1 MATAEAPFAALPAEE
16 DYIDM
21 ELTSSPSSNSFCYS
35 IRSPTPPSPPA
46 ASAARD
52 FEFQFQ
58 MTSFSDETEAITSP
72 ADDLFY
78 KGKLLPLHLPPRLQ
92 MVQKLLHSPKSQ
104 DPSRKTESFSEN
116 FEMPFITIKAPPH
129 ESCNV
134 SPSESCR
141 ASCELNP
148 DDYLLGFRGEIIKDF
163 VVGRDPPRT
172 KSWSKKVKQLKQ
184 SSQAYF
190 KALFGKSACSTSTNN
205 KSSVNS
211 VFNEES
217 QSIFESERSS
227 GKFIKVSKK
236 APFGRI
242 DYNKWQIPNNALEKE
257 KAEEFYGGILNIN
270 NHRRSFSGAIQ
281 RTSSS
286 STNNNSNNNKSS
298 SSCSSCSSTS
308 SSGSSSLSSSFS
320 FSSNGF
326 CDLQSFKRSISSNS
340 ERENSIEG
348 AIAHCKQSQ
357 KLIDNSKKNE
367 SETQPQT
374 CSLSVSK
381 VLPCGDQKS
390 SQLCRI

>member
-1 MATAEAPFAALPAEE
+1 MATANAPFASAPAEE

-21 ELTSSPSSNSFCYS
+21 ELTSSPSSKSFCYS
-35 IRSPTPPSPPA
+35 IGSPPPPPPPPQ
-46 ASAARD
+46 AARD

-58 MTSFSDETEAITSP
+58 MTSFSGETEATTSP

-92 MVQKLLHSPKSQ
+92 MVQKLLHSPNSQ
-104 DPSRKTESFSEN
+104 NPSRKAESFSEN
-116 FEMPFITIKAPPH
+116 FEIPFISIKAPPP

-141 ASCELNP
+141 PSCELNP
-148 DDYLLGFRGEIIKDF
+148 DEFLLGFRGEIIKDF
-163 VVGRDPPRT
+163 VNPTTATT

-190 KALFGKSACSTSTNN
+190 KSLFGKSVCSSNN
-205 KSSVNS
+205 RSS
-211 VFNEES
+211 VFNEETEN
-217 QSIFESERSS
+217 IFENRRNS

-236 APFGRI
+236 TPFGRI
-242 DYNKWQIPNNALEKE
+242 DYNKWQIPNQTLEKE

-270 NHRRSFSGAIQ
+270 NHRRSFSG
-281 RTSSS
+281 
-286 STNNNSNNNKSS
+286 
-298 SSCSSCSSTS
+298 
-308 SSGSSSLSSSFS
+308 
-320 FSSNGF
+320 
-326 CDLQSFKRSISSNS
+326 SFKRSISSNS
-340 ERENSIEG
+340 EIENSIEG

-357 KLIDNSKKNE
+357 KMIVNSRKNE
-367 SETQPQT
+367 SESQLQT

-381 VLPCGDQKS
+381 VLPCGDQKT

>member
-1 MATAEAPFAALPAEE
+1 MATANAPFASAPAEE

-21 ELTSSPSSNSFCYS
+21 ELTSSPSSKSFCYS
-35 IRSPTPPSPPA
+35 IGSPPPPPPPPQ
-46 ASAARD
+46 AARD

-58 MTSFSDETEAITSP
+58 MTSFSGETEATTSP

-92 MVQKLLHSPKSQ
+92 MVQKLLHSPNSQ
-104 DPSRKTESFSEN
+104 NPSRKAESFSEN
-116 FEMPFITIKAPPH
+116 FEIPFISIKAPPP

-141 ASCELNP
+141 PSCELNP
-148 DDYLLGFRGEIIKDF
+148 DEFLLGFRGEIIKDF
-163 VVGRDPPRT
+163 VNPTTATT

-190 KALFGKSACSTSTNN
+190 KSLFGKSVCSSNN
-205 KSSVNS
+205 RSS
-211 VFNEES
+211 VFNEETEN
-217 QSIFESERSS
+217 IFENRRNS

-236 APFGRI
+236 TPFGRI
-242 DYNKWQIPNNALEKE
+242 DYNKWQIPNQTLEKE

-286 STNNNSNNNKSS
+286 SSSSTNNNNKTS
-298 SSCSSCSSTS
+298 SSCSTS

-340 ERENSIEG
+340 EIENSIEG

-357 KLIDNSKKNE
+357 KMIVNSRKNE
-367 SETQPQT
+367 SESQLQT

-381 VLPCGDQKS
+381 VLPCGDQKT

>member
-1 MATAEAPFAALPAEE
+1 MATAEAPFATLPAEE

-21 ELTSSPSSNSFCYS
+21 ELTSSSSSNSFCYS
-35 IRSPTPPSPPA
+35 IRSTPPPPPA
-46 ASAARD
+46 AAARD

-58 MTSFSDETEAITSP
+58 MTSFSGETEATTSP

-92 MVQKLLHSPKSQ
+92 MVQKLLHSPNSQ
-104 DPSRKTESFSEN
+104 NPSRKNESFPEN
-116 FEMPFITIKAPPH
+116 FEIPFLSIKAPPH

-134 SPSESCR
+134 SPNESCR

-148 DDYLLGFRGEIIKDF
+148 DEYLLGFRGEIIKDL
-163 VVGRDPPRT
+163 VVGGNPPRT

-190 KALFGKSACSTSTNN
+190 KSLFGKSASSTNN
-205 KSSVNS
+205 KSSLNS
-211 VFNEES
+211 VFNEETNN
-217 QSIFESERSS
+217 IFENRGTS

-286 STNNNSNNNKSS
+286 TSTNNNNNNNNNNKS
-298 SSCSSCSSTS
+298 CSSCCSTS

-326 CDLQSFKRSISSNS
+326 CDLQSFKRSISANS
-340 ERENSIEG
+340 EIENSIEG

-357 KLIDNSKKNE
+357 KLIGNSRKNE
-367 SETQPQT
+367 TESQPQT